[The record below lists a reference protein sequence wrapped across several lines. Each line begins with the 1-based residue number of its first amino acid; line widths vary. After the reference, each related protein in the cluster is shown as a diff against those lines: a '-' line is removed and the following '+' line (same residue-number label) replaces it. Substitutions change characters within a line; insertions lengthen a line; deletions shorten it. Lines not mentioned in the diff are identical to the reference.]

1 MQAFERSEHGLVIL
15 LCHADPVI
23 PHGNFP
29 IPRNVACGFDLDFDG
44 RIGLPVFDR
53 VCDQAAQHL
62 LEALKISPD
71 YRQGRT
77 QADAGSR
84 F

>member
-1 MQAFERSEHGLVIL
+1 
-15 LCHADPVI
+15 
-23 PHGNFP
+23 
-29 IPRNVACGFDLDFDG
+29 LDFDG